1 MSHLDLIQDINQEVE
16 NKFKNP
22 DNIGATKVFLME
34 HSFLA
39 NVEIPI
45 GGVFSIEE
53 DTRSIIEDAMKI
65 ANDNICYQIDEK
77 KSMEFLCEL
86 LNFLQNLG

>member
-22 DNIGATKVFLME
+22 DNIGVAKMFLMK

-39 NVEIPI
+39 NVEIPF
-45 GGVFSIEE
+45 GVFSIEE

-65 ANDNICYQIDEK
+65 ANNNICDETDYEE
-77 KSMEFLCEL
+77 SMGFLNEL